1 MIRPSLVS
9 RLGDKSREEQ
19 SMAYEDKMH
28 DRDVID
34 LGQVDAETKGPSGIL
49 GDVNG
54 QQPSLGLSND

>member
-1 MIRPSLVS
+1 
-9 RLGDKSREEQ
+9 
-19 SMAYEDKMH
+19 MAYEDKMH